1 MADSPR
7 CHSWDWEEAGLSP
20 DEFLAESSDDSD
32 VVELETADPA
42 AIARKLSFQKTAIT
56 KSENVSERT
65 RVAHGQST
73 EVAFSAETRV
83 REFPDEPLK
92 SDCGKVVC
100 LPCHTTLSGKKT

>member
-7 CHSWDWEEAGLSP
+7 CYSWDWEEAGLSP
-20 DEFLAESSDDSD
+20 DELLADSD

-42 AIARKLSFQKTAIT
+42 AAIARKRSFQKTAIT
-56 KSENVSERT
+56 KSENVSKKT

-73 EVAFSAETRV
+73 EVAISAETRV

-92 SDCGKVVC
+92 SDCGK
-100 LPCHTTLSGKKT
+100 